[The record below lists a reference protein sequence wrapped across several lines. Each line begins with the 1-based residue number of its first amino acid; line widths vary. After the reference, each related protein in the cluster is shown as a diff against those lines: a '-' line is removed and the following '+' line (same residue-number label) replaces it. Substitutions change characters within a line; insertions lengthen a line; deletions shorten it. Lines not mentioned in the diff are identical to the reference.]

1 MENFRDFVHLRQ
13 YPLSDE
19 MMERRGDGV
28 MERQESVG
36 SGAVWGRTPPNRAE
50 KNSPPLGVGVA
61 SNIPDA
67 MIKRHG
73 GGISDDALWP
83 YRNKKRG
90 ASRHPFLLS
99 MMGNSLGALTP
110 GRTNGN
116 HKASA

>member
-1 MENFRDFVHLRQ
+1 MFAATVGVGMGESTDYPIHHLINN
-13 YPLSDE
+13 
-19 MMERRGDGV
+19 GDGKKPT
-28 MERQESVG
+28 
-36 SGAVWGRTPPNRAE
+36 GAVWGRPPPNRAE

-73 GGISDDALWP
+73 GGISDYALWP